1 MRFDNIEGALKEIQ
15 KLSLEEK
22 LSSFHDSF
30 ESRNKGE
37 DEAGIKTDEKDSV
50 LLGNINGWIG
60 ENTDVQNP
68 DAQLDSE
75 KIPYAMDILNR
86 MVFGAEEHGI
96 HTLGLNEVS
105 DWKINED
112 YRQSNVRQ
120 QAGYTAEI
128 ISTAKD
134 NLQSLAGDTGLQ
146 TYRADDRPDLYDR
159 NDQYVDKVTFD
170 AQGNLVE
177 RTQVKFVGHD
187 GESCLQ
193 KLMSD
198 KFAKYYDD
206 GNVDKIEIP
215 SDFYDEIREQ
225 KLIETKRQGLNTQL
239 QKVQELGKTE
249 ATENLK
255 KRIDRL
261 EKIDGML
268 KRSSVSLQDAID
280 ARLDP
285 QGYLPNIL
293 NVDQLKDASQHALK
307 EGVKEAKE
315 TAVKSS
321 IEHMSKVLRKDETFK
336 EAGQN
341 IAIETGTAAFNA
353 AKTAFVDD
361 MTAEKM
367 EDSSRELIRQM
378 PSEETGTQAMESGMH
393 AYQCAINFAQ
403 GRTDFQEFAYEM
415 GDKIARN
422 AGKAAGT
429 AAGGVIG
436 AHVPGVGIKR
446 GALIGGAVGT
456 AVAGATYRSAVEHGA
471 ENAEMLGKIV
481 KDNANKTLELTKQ
494 LVPEKVETVRSALNQ
509 FAKANDLPFT
519 V

>member
-1 MRFDNIEGALKEIQ
+1 MRLDNIEGSLKEIQ
-15 KLSLEEK
+15 KPSIEEK
-22 LSSFHDSF
+22 MTSFHESF
-30 ESRNKGE
+30 ESRINGE
-37 DEAGIKTDEKDSV
+37 DKSGIKPDEKDSV
-50 LLGNINGWIG
+50 LLSNINGWIG
-60 ENTDVQNP
+60 ENIDSTHP

-75 KIPYAMDILNR
+75 KIPYAMDILSR
-86 MVFGAEEHGI
+86 MVFGADEHGI
-96 HTLGLNEVS
+96 HTLGLKEVS
-105 DWKINED
+105 DWKINDE
-112 YRQSNVRQ
+112 YRQSNIRQ
-120 QAGYTAEI
+120 QSGYAAEI
-128 ISTAKD
+128 ISTSKD
-134 NLQSLAGDTGLQ
+134 NLQSLAGDTGLK
-146 TYRADDRPDLYDR
+146 TFRADDRPDLFDR

-170 AQGNLVE
+170 AKGNLVE

-215 SDFYDEIREQ
+215 SDFYDEIREG
-225 KLIETKRQGLNTQL
+225 KLIDIKLQALNTQL
-239 QKVQELGKTE
+239 QKVQELGKTDV
-249 ATENLK
+249 AENLK

-261 EKIDGML
+261 EKIDRML

-285 QGYLPNIL
+285 QGYLPHIL

-307 EGVKEAKE
+307 EGINEAKD

-321 IEHMSKVLRKDETFK
+321 VEHVSKVLRKEESFK

-341 IAIETGTAAFNA
+341 IAIETGTAAFKA

-361 MTAEKM
+361 MTAEKI

-378 PSEETGTQAMESGMH
+378 PSEEIGTQAAESGMH
-393 AYQCAINFAQ
+393 AYQCAINYAQ
-403 GRTDFQEFAYEM
+403 GRTDFQEFAFEM

-429 AAGGVIG
+429 AAGGIIG
-436 AHVPGVGIKR
+436 ARVPGVGMKR
-446 GALIGGAVGT
+446 GAIIGGAVGT
-456 AVAGATYRSAVEHGA
+456 AVAGAAYRSAVEHGS
-471 ENAEMLGKIV
+471 ENVEMIGRIV
-481 KDNANKTLELTKQ
+481 KENANKTLELTKQ

-509 FAKANDLPFT
+509 FAIANDLPYT

>member
-1 MRFDNIEGALKEIQ
+1 MRFDNMDGNLKEIP
-15 KLSLEEK
+15 KPALEGK
-22 LSSFHDSF
+22 IAALHKSF
-30 ESRNKGE
+30 ESRVKRE
-37 DEAGIKTDEKDSV
+37 DEAGIKTNEMDGT
-50 LLGNINGWIG
+50 LLDNINGWIG
-60 ENTDVQNP
+60 EKTDTVLP
-68 DAQLDSE
+68 DKQLDAS
-75 KIPYAMDILNR
+75 KIPYAMDILSR

-105 DWKINED
+105 DWKINEE
-112 YRQSNVRQ
+112 YRPANIRQ
-120 QAGYTAEI
+120 QSGYTAEI

-134 NLQSLAGDTGLQ
+134 NLQSLARDTGLQ
-146 TYRADDRPDLYDR
+146 TFRADDRPDLYDR
-159 NDQYVDKVTFD
+159 NDQYVDKVTLD
-170 AQGNLVE
+170 AQGNMIE

-198 KFAKYYDD
+198 TFAKYYDD
-206 GNVDKIEIP
+206 GNVDRIEIP

-225 KLIETKRQGLNTQL
+225 KLIETKLQGLNNQL
-239 QKVQELGKTE
+239 QKVQELGKTDV
-249 ATENLK
+249 AENLK

-268 KRSSVSLQDAID
+268 KRSSVSLRDAID

-285 QGYLPNIL
+285 KGYLPNIL

-307 EGVKEAKE
+307 EGVKDAKE

-321 IEHMSKVLRKDETFK
+321 MEHMSKALRKEESFK

-341 IAIETGTAAFNA
+341 ICIETGKAAFNA
-353 AKTAFVDD
+353 AKTTFIDD
-361 MTAEKM
+361 MTAEKI
-367 EDSSRELIRQM
+367 EGSSLELIRQM
-378 PSEETGTQAMESGMH
+378 PNLETGTQAVESGMH
-393 AYQCAINFAQ
+393 AYQCAINYAR
-403 GRTDFQEFAYEM
+403 GRTDFQEFAFEM

-436 AHVPGVGIKR
+436 TRVPGVGMKR
-446 GALIGGAVGT
+446 GAIIGGAVGT
-456 AVAGATYRSAVEHGA
+456 AVAGAAYRSAVEHGA
-471 ENAEMLGKIV
+471 ENVEMLSKIV
-481 KDNANKTLELTKQ
+481 KENANKTLELTKQ

-509 FAKANDLPFT
+509 FAKANDLPY
-519 V
+519 VV

>member
-15 KLSLEEK
+15 KPSLEEK

-60 ENTDVQNP
+60 ENTDVPNP

-215 SDFYDEIREQ
+215 SDFYDEIRKQ

-361 MTAEKM
+361 MIAEKM
-367 EDSSRELIRQM
+367 EDSSRELISQM

-456 AVAGATYRSAVEHGA
+456 AVAGAAYRSAVEHGA